1 MTEELKRF
9 LDLDD
14 YINNNIDVLT
24 VEERERLLKE
34 LNDLVSEILRGEQ
47 VDIQDY
53 NIF

>member
-24 VEERERLLKE
+24 IEERERLLKE
-34 LNDLVSEILRGEQ
+34 LNDLVSEILRGGQ

>member
-24 VEERERLLKE
+24 IEEKERLLKE
-34 LNDLVSEILRGEQ
+34 LNDLVSEILRGE
-47 VDIQDY
+47 
-53 NIF
+53 

>member
-24 VEERERLLKE
+24 TEERERLLKE
-34 LNDLVSEILRGEQ
+34 LNDLVSEILRGE
-47 VDIQDY
+47 
-53 NIF
+53 

>member
-34 LNDLVSEILRGEQ
+34 LNDLVAEILRGEQ
-47 VDIQDY
+47 VDI
-53 NIF
+53 

>member
-24 VEERERLLKE
+24 IEERERLLKE
-34 LNDLVSEILRGEQ
+34 LNDLVSEVLRGK
-47 VDIQDY
+47 
-53 NIF
+53 

>member
-24 VEERERLLKE
+24 IEEKERLLKE

-47 VDIQDY
+47 VDI
-53 NIF
+53 